1 MSLERS
7 SVRDR
12 NCSSSSVRPRVSS
25 RPRPYMRPAKWR
37 YSSPVSRSYNGSSS
51 GSTPMRR
58 LMPSRSVSSG
68 RPSIITSPAVGRS
81 RPVSILIVVL
91 LPAPLGPRKPKK
103 RPRATLKVSPSTAVF
118 SRKTLVR
125 PRTTIA
131 SGVTSDIGRSI
142 SHYPRTVLIDRFL
155 PEYDWNELHSIEIGA
170 APAAVLAAVRAVT
183 AEEIRLLGPLLWLR
197 GLPARLLGHRPRVR
211 GGGPVLEAV
220 LRSTFVLLAENES
233 EMVVGT
239 VGRFWQPRATHAE
252 IGDGDA
258 FIAFETPGWAKA
270 AMRSEERRVG
280 KECRSR

>member
-1 MSLERS
+1 
-7 SVRDR
+7 
-12 NCSSSSVRPRVSS
+12 
-25 RPRPYMRPAKWR
+25 
-37 YSSPVSRSYNGSSS
+37 
-51 GSTPMRR
+51 
-58 LMPSRSVSSG
+58 
-68 RPSIITSPAVGRS
+68 
-81 RPVSILIVVL
+81 
-91 LPAPLGPRKPKK
+91 
-103 RPRATLKVSPSTAVF
+103 
-118 SRKTLVR
+118 
-125 PRTTIA
+125 
-131 SGVTSDIGRSI
+131 
-142 SHYPRTVLIDRFL
+142 VLIDRFL

-270 AMRSEERRVG
+270 AMNFSVAGAGPGRTRLSTETRITVTSARARRRFAAYWLIVRPG
-280 KECRSR
+280 SGLIRVMWLRAVKKRAEITAPPVI